1 MDDCSWTWTSASY
14 PDVRDSGLQP
24 PVVESLSSDCAF
36 RGTNSG
42 TMDPTVVI
50 NTLDE
55 DEQKPAKPAEM
66 LVFDDSAHL
75 NKVLMNLNKLRKNK
89 QFCDVVLHVG
99 SGQDMHEIYAHR
111 AVVAS
116 VSPYL
121 FELLA
126 QKTKGT
132 LQNQCKINGNFD
144 ISAFERLVDYAY
156 TSRLE
161 VPKSKMKAMYLA
173 AAKLKVHPVTK
184 YCGKYL
190 VEHLTPDNCTG
201 VRAILVESMDQELVA
216 EVDAYLR
223 ENIAEVVKS
232 KELQSLPHIQ
242 VELVQHSSCEMDAT
256 NNKHLCHMVLDWM
269 RSSFD
274 QEGVLM
280 ETLTEKVHM
289 LYLNLD
295 RTLHDCNDIE
305 TGDAKDTEL
314 IQDYKRLSRRLSQP
328 KGSKTKGRSGIT
340 TPAKPRQFLYTRS
353 DSSGS
358 SSSDEED
365 RDWKIIA
372 TTATGAHS
380 TMGLAV
386 VSGTMIVLSVVQRLN
401 GPASTGDSSPEVCN
415 TAAGYTTMPPMMSS
429 RCGMGT
435 AEFQGRLLVCG
446 GYDRGECLRTVEA
459 YNLATNRWSSLAP
472 MQTPRGRVDATI
484 LHGLVYVIGGS
495 DGSKELASA
504 EVFNGSTWSTLP
516 PMPVAR
522 SNAGVCNLDNKVFVV
537 GGWNGKRGLSCC
549 DVFDPLTKAWS
560 SAAPMLLGR
569 YQAGVACLNREVYA
583 VGGCDSWTCVA
594 SVEKYNPITNTW
606 TEMASLQNARRGC
619 GVVEYNGKLYAVG
632 GHDGVRSLCSVE
644 VYDAQTNNWSPGP
657 SLTSCRANVGVAVVG
672 GRLFAVGG
680 FNGKAFLNTVE
691 FLDVR
696 TNEWTTFVAKSES
709 QQPVPHIA
717 EDDRDSSREGS
728 AEECR

>member
-1 MDDCSWTWTSASY
+1 
-14 PDVRDSGLQP
+14 
-24 PVVESLSSDCAF
+24 
-36 RGTNSG
+36 
-42 TMDPTVVI
+42 
-50 NTLDE
+50 
-55 DEQKPAKPAEM
+55 

-89 QFCDVVLHVG
+89 QFCDVVLH
-99 SGQDMHEIYAHR
+99 DMHEIYAHR

-132 LQNQCKINGNFD
+132 MQNQCKINGNFD

-161 VPKSKMKAMYLA
+161 VPKPKMKAMYLV
-173 AAKLKVHPVTK
+173 AAKLRVQPVTK

-201 VRAILVESMDQELVA
+201 YILHSFPLPVSSPSILCQYLCLSVPPVCFPRLPFVLVHAFSRIFASYVPSISSTRISYLTSLLYLLARRLSGSESENSRSVL
-216 EVDAYLR
+216 YL
-223 ENIAEVVKS
+223 A
-232 KELQSLPHIQ
+232 LQ
-242 VELVQHSSCEMDAT
+242 
-256 NNKHLCHMVLDWM
+256 
-269 RSSFD
+269 
-274 QEGVLM
+274 
-280 ETLTEKVHM
+280 VHM

-305 TGDAKDTEL
+305 TGDSKDTEM

-328 KGSKTKGRSGIT
+328 NGSKSKSKTKGRAGVTVSN
-340 TPAKPRQFLYTRS
+340 PAKPRQFLYTRS

-372 TTATGAHS
+372 TTSTGAHS

-386 VSGTMIVLSVVQRLN
+386 VSGSMIVLSVVQRLN
-401 GPASTGDSSPEVCN
+401 FNGATATGDSSPEVCGGGV
-415 TAAGYTTMPPMMSS
+415 GYTTLPPMMSS

-435 AEFQGRLLVCG
+435 VEFQGKLLVCG
-446 GYDRGECLRTVEA
+446 GYDRGECLRTVES
-459 YNLATNRWSSLAP
+459 YDLGTNRWSPLVS
-472 MQTPRGRVDATI
+472 MGTPRGRVDVTV
-484 LHGLVYVIGGS
+484 LHGHVYVIGGS
-495 DGSKELASA
+495 DGTKELASA
-504 EVFNGSTWSTLP
+504 EVFDGAAWRPLP
-516 PMPVAR
+516 ALGVAR
-522 SNAGVCNLDNKVFVV
+522 SNAGVCNLDGKVFVV
-537 GGWNGKRGLSCC
+537 GGWNGQRGLTCC
-549 DVFDPLTKAWS
+549 DVFDPLTRTWCGV
-560 SAAPMLLGR
+560 APMQLGR

-594 SVEKYNPITNTW
+594 SVEKYNPSTNTW
-606 TEMASLQNARRGC
+606 VQVAPLQNARRGC
-619 GVVEYNGKLYAVG
+619 GLVEYNGKLYAVG

-644 VYDAQTNNWSPGP
+644 VYDAQTNTWSPGP

-691 FLDVR
+691 FLDAR
-696 TNEWTTFVAKSES
+696 TNEWTTFVAKA
-709 QQPVPHIA
+709 PVAYQVGGGIIH
-717 EDDRDSSREGS
+717 EDHDEDRDSSREGS
-728 AEECR
+728 AEEFR

>member
-1 MDDCSWTWTSASY
+1 
-14 PDVRDSGLQP
+14 
-24 PVVESLSSDCAF
+24 
-36 RGTNSG
+36 
-42 TMDPTVVI
+42 
-50 NTLDE
+50 
-55 DEQKPAKPAEM
+55 M

-99 SGQDMHEIYAHR
+99 SDQDMHEIYAHR

-223 ENIAEVVKS
+223 DNIAEVVKS

-242 VELVQHSSCEMDAT
+242 V
-256 NNKHLCHMVLDWM
+256 
-269 RSSFD
+269 
-274 QEGVLM
+274 
-280 ETLTEKVHM
+280 HM

-305 TGDAKDTEL
+305 AGDAKDTEL

-358 SSSDEED
+358 SSDEED

-372 TTATGAHS
+372 TTSTGAHS

-401 GPASTGDSSPEVCN
+401 GPANNGDSSPEVCS
-415 TAAGYTTMPPMMSS
+415 TTVGYTTLPPMMSS

-472 MQTPRGRVDATI
+472 MQNPRGRVDATV

-522 SNAGVCNLDNKVFVV
+522 SNTGVCNLDNKVFVV

-549 DVFDPLTKAWS
+549 DIFDPLTKTWS

-606 TEMASLQNARRGC
+606 AEVASLQNARRGC

-644 VYDAQTNNWSPGP
+644 VYDAQTNSWSPGP

-672 GRLFAVGG
+672 SRLFAVGG

-691 FLDVR
+691 FLDAR
-696 TNEWTTFVAKSES
+696 TNEWTTFVAKSEAL
-709 QQPVPHIA
+709 QPIPRIA

>member
-1 MDDCSWTWTSASY
+1 MVEVCSS
-14 PDVRDSGLQP
+14 VKNNLDSGLQP
-24 PVVESLSSDCAF
+24 PLVASHSSDCAF
-36 RGTNSG
+36 SGTNSG
-42 TMDPTVVI
+42 AMDPTLVI
-50 NTLDE
+50 NTIDE
-55 DEQKPAKPAEM
+55 EEQKPAKPAEM

-99 SGQDMHEIYAHR
+99 SGQDVHEIYAHR

-201 VRAILVESMDQELVA
+201 VRAILVESMDQELVV
-216 EVDAYLR
+216 EVDTYLR
-223 ENIAEVVKS
+223 DNIAEVVKS

-242 VELVQHSSCEMDAT
+242 VELVQHSNLEMDAT

-305 TGDAKDTEL
+305 AGDAKDTEM

-328 KGSKTKGRSGIT
+328 KGNKAKGRSGITVT

-358 SSSDEED
+358 SSSDEDD

-372 TTATGAHS
+372 TTSTGAHS

-401 GPASTGDSSPEVCN
+401 GPAGPGDSSPEVCS
-415 TAAGYTTMPPMMSS
+415 TTAGYTTVPPMMSS

-435 AEFQGRLLVCG
+435 ADFQGKLLVCG

-472 MQTPRGRVDATI
+472 MQTPRGRVDATV
-484 LHGLVYVIGGS
+484 LHGLVYVVGGS

-504 EVFNGSTWSTLP
+504 EVFNGSTWTALP
-516 PMPVAR
+516 PMAVAR
-522 SNAGVCNLDNKVFVV
+522 SNTGLCNLDNRVFVV

-549 DVFDPLTKAWS
+549 DVFDPLTRTWAS
-560 SAAPMLLGR
+560 VAPMLLGR
-569 YQAGVACLNREVYA
+569 YQAGVACLNGEVYA

-594 SVEKYNPITNTW
+594 SVEKYNQTTNTW
-606 TEMASLQNARRGC
+606 VEVAPLQNARRGC

-644 VYDAQTNNWSPGP
+644 VYDAQTNSWSMGP
-657 SLTSCRANVGVAVVG
+657 PLTSCRANVGVAVVG
-672 GRLFAVGG
+672 GRIFAVGG

-691 FLDVR
+691 FLDGR
-696 TNEWTTFVAKSES
+696 TNEWTSFVAKGEPRLEPISRI
-709 QQPVPHIA
+709 V
-717 EDDRDSSREGS
+717 EDEDRDSSREGS

>member
-1 MDDCSWTWTSASY
+1 
-14 PDVRDSGLQP
+14 
-24 PVVESLSSDCAF
+24 
-36 RGTNSG
+36 
-42 TMDPTVVI
+42 MDPTLVI
-50 NTLDE
+50 STTDE
-55 DEQKPAKPAEM
+55 EESKPVKPAEL

-132 LQNQCKINGNFD
+132 MQNQCKINGNFD

-161 VPKSKMKAMYLA
+161 VPKLKMKAMYLV
-173 AAKLKVHPVTK
+173 AAKLRVQPVTK

-216 EVDAYLR
+216 EVDAYVR
-223 ENIAEVVKS
+223 DNIAEVLKS

-242 VELVQHSSCEMDAT
+242 VELVQHSNLEMDAT

-269 RSSFD
+269 RASFD

-305 TGDAKDTEL
+305 TGDSKDTEM

-328 KGSKTKGRSGIT
+328 NGSKSKSKTKGRAGVTVSN
-340 TPAKPRQFLYTRS
+340 PAKPRQFLYTRS

-372 TTATGAHS
+372 TTSTGAHS

-386 VSGTMIVLSVVQRLN
+386 VSGSMIVLSVVQRLN
-401 GPASTGDSSPEVCN
+401 FNGAAATGDSSPEVCGGGV
-415 TAAGYTTMPPMMSS
+415 GYTTLPPMMSS

-435 AEFQGRLLVCG
+435 VEFQGKLLVCG
-446 GYDRGECLRTVEA
+446 GYDRGECLRTVES
-459 YNLATNRWSSLAP
+459 YDLGTNRWSPLVS
-472 MQTPRGRVDATI
+472 MGTPRGRVDVTV
-484 LHGLVYVIGGS
+484 LHGHVYVIGGS
-495 DGSKELASA
+495 DGTKELASA
-504 EVFNGSTWSTLP
+504 EVFDGAAWRPLP
-516 PMPVAR
+516 ALGVAR
-522 SNAGVCNLDNKVFVV
+522 SYAGVCNLDGKVFVV
-537 GGWNGKRGLSCC
+537 GGWNGQRGLTCC
-549 DVFDPLTKAWS
+549 DVFDPLTKTWCGV
-560 SAAPMLLGR
+560 APMQLGR

-594 SVEKYNPITNTW
+594 SVEKYNPGTNTW
-606 TEMASLQNARRGC
+606 VQVAPLQNARRGC
-619 GVVEYNGKLYAVG
+619 GLVEYNGKLYAVG

-644 VYDAQTNNWSPGP
+644 VYDAQTNTWSPGP

-691 FLDVR
+691 FLDAR
-696 TNEWTTFVAKSES
+696 TNEWTTFVAKA
-709 QQPVPHIA
+709 PVAYQVGGGIIH
-717 EDDRDSSREGS
+717 EDHDEDRDSSREGS
-728 AEECR
+728 AEEFR